1 MTLPAVDTYADL
13 ALAKAAG
20 DRGHRRR
27 IALLLWWPALA
38 LVIVLAEWL
47 HWNAI
52 EGILAAGGLWTLLA
66 VYSEVR
72 R

>member
-1 MTLPAVDTYADL
+1 MTLPTVDTYADL
-13 ALAKAAG
+13 ALAKATG

-38 LVIVLAEWL
+38 VVIVLAELL
-47 HWNAI
+47 HWTAI
-52 EGILAAGGLWTLLA
+52 EGILAAGVLWTLLA
-66 VYSEVR
+66 LYSEVR

>member
-1 MTLPAVDTYADL
+1 MTLPAVDAYADL
-13 ALAKAAG
+13 ALAKATI

-27 IALLLWWPALA
+27 IAFLLWWPALA

-47 HWNAI
+47 HWNGPAAI
-52 EGILAAGGLWTLLA
+52 AAIAGLWGLLLL
-66 VYSEVR
+66 YSEVR

>member
-13 ALAKAAG
+13 ALAKGAG

-47 HWNAI
+47 QWNAI

-66 VYSEVR
+66 VYSELR